1 MAKKQ
6 KWNTHAKTP
15 RKRFTTAEAIIFC
28 VIVLIVLYLC
38 ILLGGAMDSAVIN
51 GRLETSKIPPCFR
64 IVSKHP
70 FQLMKRMTNEN
81 SYVPKMTF
89 LGAITCGLVLASF
102 FAKDRV
108 RLHRRGE
115 EYGSARWGTPNDA
128 KKILDQTP
136 PEQHIMVNPETGE
149 RLTDPDGNYIC
160 YWTDNNAILSSELK
174 MSLTPW
180 KLSIDPKKRLNLNL
194 NTIIIGT
201 PGSGKTRY
209 VALPNACQLNSSYV
223 FTDPKGEIQR
233 ATARMFLEAGY
244 KVKTFNL
251 IDMKHSN
258 NYNPFEYV
266 FDDNG
271 EVVPEK
277 VMMMTKILFNATK
290 GDGEKDDFWTKK
302 GEQTLQAM
310 TFLVYEQ
317 SEYDLPLKEDG
328 TPDYSKRDHSL
339 LNYATIG
346 DKMRDL
352 IYPPKG
358 GKKPDGFFL
367 TQNEGE
373 SDEAFQKRLS
383 ESYLCPLDK
392 EFLELQKRKPNTLAY
407 KLYKEIR
414 NAPEETGQS
423 FLSSANEKTF
433 PFNFPAVSDLTCCD
447 NLDLQ
452 MLGDEKT
459 VLYIIT
465 SATLPTFDFLSTMMY
480 SQLFDMLSDRAN
492 FKHNGSLPVHVRF
505 IMDEFANLGQIPSFE
520 RVITYVRSMN
530 MSIVVILQMLNQLKT
545 QYEKSYETITGA
557 CSTLVYLGGAEEST
571 TKSISERLGKETID
585 LRGRNRTFNGRNRS
599 TSENNSI
606 IGRELMQPNEIAA
619 MPSSD
624 CIIMISG
631 LPSFYVTKYDLSSHP
646 NYRFL
651 GLADSS
657 RNYSNKDLKT
667 VTLAEFRDQQQK
679 QKQEAMRNVEEK
691 HASIKLAEEQEQ
703 QSENVQHEIGSA
715 YKLVDLLSV
724 LRDPPKLIIE
734 DRFADVPKNEDVF
747 GETLAV
753 PVDFD
758 PDLLYPDIRR
768 KERIADANH
777 TPPVKERTDFQP
789 YAKPVSEVITQPVIL
804 EKDKPVVNPADEA
817 DEADQVAEAATSS
830 NIESVKPDSVS
841 FVPDELE
848 TPVYG
853 EPTSITPSPEE
864 QKAPA
869 TEPNV
874 RFTSNMP
881 DYSESDEDFDTSTF
895 EDNIGL

>member
-81 SYVPKMTF
+81 SYVPKITF

-136 PEQHIMVNPETGE
+136 PEQHIMVNPETGV
-149 RLTDPDGNYIC
+149 RLTDGEGNYLC
-160 YWTDNNAILSSELK
+160 YQEDNNAILSSELK

-180 KLSIDPKKRLNLNL
+180 KLSVDAEKRLNLNL
-194 NTIIIGT
+194 NTIVIGT

-209 VALPNACQLNSSYV
+209 VVFPNALQLNTSYV
-223 FTDPKGEIQR
+223 FTDPKGEIRKATEKMYR
-233 ATARMFLEAGY
+233 AAGY
-244 KVKTFNL
+244 KVKVFNL
-251 IDMKHSN
+251 IDMSHSN
-258 NYNPFEYV
+258 NYDPFEYV
-266 FDDNG
+266 YDEKG
-271 EVVPEK
+271 AVKPEK
-277 VMMMTKILFNATK
+277 IFSMTRILFNAMK
-290 GDGEKDDFWTKK
+290 AEGEKEDFWSKK
-302 GEQTLQAM
+302 GEQVLQAVI
-310 TFLVYEQ
+310 LLLYEQ
-317 SEYDLPLKEDG
+317 SEYDLPLLEDG
-328 TPDYSKRDHSL
+328 TPDYSKRDHSQ
-339 LNYATIG
+339 LNYTSVA
-346 DKMRDL
+346 DKL
-352 IYPPKG
+352 LQLHYPPKG
-358 GKKPDGFFL
+358 SKQPDGFFL
-367 TQNEGE
+367 EKKEGE
-373 SDEAFQKRLS
+373 SDEAFQKRLDDS
-383 ESYLCPLDK
+383 FLCPLDK
-392 EFLELQKRKPNTLAY
+392 QFMELQKRKPDTQAY
-407 KLYKEIR
+407 RTYSEIR

-423 FLSSANEKTF
+423 FLSSANVKTF
-433 PFNFPAVSDLTCCD
+433 PFNFPAVKDLTCCD
-447 NLDLQ
+447 NIHLETI
-452 MLGDEKT
+452 GDEKT

-465 SATLPTFDFLSTMMY
+465 SATSSTFDFLSTMMY
-480 SQLFDMLSDRAN
+480 SQLFDTLADRAN
-492 FKHNGSLPVHVRF
+492 FKYDGSLKVHVRF
-505 IMDEFANLGQIPSFE
+505 IMDEFANLGEIPNFE
-520 RVITYVRSMN
+520 KVITYVRSMGI
-530 MSIVVILQMLNQLKT
+530 SLVIILQMLTQLKT
-545 QYEKSYETITGA
+545 RYEKSYETITGA
-557 CSTLVYLGGAEEST
+557 CSTQIFLGGAEEST
-571 TKSISERLGKETID
+571 IKSISERLGKETID
-585 LRGRNRTFNGRNRS
+585 IRGRNRTLGGRNRS

-606 IGRELMQPNEIAA
+606 VGRELMQPNEIAT

-624 CIIMISG
+624 CLVMISG
-631 LPSFYVTKYDLSSHP
+631 LSSFYNTKYYMEGHP
-646 NYRFL
+646 NYKFL
-651 GLADSS
+651 GLADPKW
-657 RNYSNKDLKT
+657 NAKQPDLVT
-667 VTLAEFRDQQQK
+667 VTLAEYQAQQK
-679 QKQEAMRNVEEK
+679 EQKQAVKATDEK

-734 DRFADVPKNEDVF
+734 DKFADVTKNEDVF

-768 KERIADANH
+768 KESIADANH
-777 TPPVKERTDFQP
+777 TPPVKERTNFQP

-804 EKDKPVVNPADEA
+804 EKYKPVVNPADEA
-817 DEADQVAEAATSS
+817 NEADQVAEAATSS

-864 QKAPA
+864 QKAPV
-869 TEPNV
+869 TEPNL